1 MQSFILQ
8 IALLAVLAVSRPLEG
23 RANDKWLVNRFS
35 SGVAPHSISQITSFN
50 LVRPAANQTIPC
62 SNVTGA
68 ALSSTPFLVP
78 VPDGKCLAGSGFGF
92 SLRQVEHY
100 AVELTVRDAQGTTAT
115 YTSGPGTVTTSSTG
129 SGPHD
134 TTTAYVGPTEFEL
147 AKEACA

>member
-1 MQSFILQ
+1 MQFFILQ
-8 IALLAVLAVSRPLEG
+8 IALLAVLAASRPLCG
-23 RANDKWLVNRFS
+23 RTNDKWLVNHFS

-78 VPDGKCLAGSGFGF
+78 VPDGKCLEGSGFRF
-92 SLRQVEHY
+92 SFRQIEDY
-100 AVELTVRDAQGTTAT
+100 AVKLTVRDAEGATAT
-115 YTSGPGTVTTSSTG
+115 YTSGPGAVTTSSTG

-147 AKEACA
+147 VKEASA